1 MIPVDAAIH
10 RVRRDLILSALLK
23 GAFLL
28 AVVAA
33 LTVGPGNARVVML
46 LGLVAAWW
54 MISTRSARG
63 SRIAAGSPALIASG
77 QFEEAERHI
86 EQAMQAFSVFRAV
99 KLQAL
104 HHLALLRHAQRR
116 WQESAALSRALLS
129 QRLGALQ
136 PLAKP
141 AGLILADA
149 LLEMNDLR
157 GAYEAI
163 LRLYQQRLSLT
174 EVLNL
179 LTIQLDYLARIEAW
193 PAMMEQWMAK
203 VQLAELMP
211 PQAAARAQATL
222 ALAALRTGRTDI
234 ADWLRGRAQLLAD
247 PQRLAAERPMLW
259 EVWSVKREDVKR
271 EDVKT

>member
-1 MIPVDAAIH
+1 MIPVDTALH

-23 GAFLL
+23 GAFLF
-28 AVVAA
+28 AAVAA
-33 LTVGPGNARVVML
+33 LTVGPDNTRLVML
-46 LGLVAAWW
+46 LVLIGAWW
-54 MISTRSARG
+54 MISARSARG
-63 SRIAAGSPALIASG
+63 SRMAADSPSLIASG

-86 EQAMQAFSVFRAV
+86 EQAMRAFSVFRAV

-116 WQESAALSRALLS
+116 WQESAALSRALLA

-136 PLAKP
+136 PLSKP
-141 AGLILADA
+141 AALILADA

-179 LTIQLDYLARIEAW
+179 MAIQLDYMARIEAW
-193 PAMMEQWMAK
+193 EPMMEQWMAK
-203 VQLAELMP
+203 VQLTELMP

-222 ALAALRTGRTDI
+222 AVAALRTGRRDI
-234 ADWLRGRAQLLAD
+234 ADWLRARAELLAD
-247 PQRLAAERPMLW
+247 PKRLAAERPMLW
-259 EVWSVKREDVKR
+259 EVWARSAEC
-271 EDVKT
+271 